1 MNETELLTRLLYDLE
16 NIKKAV
22 GRIEKRQCK
31 DNSIFS
37 LDNEFLL
44 SLV

>member
-22 GRIEKRQCK
+22 GRIEKDSVK
-31 DNSIFS
+31 IIVYFH
-37 LDNEFLL
+37 
-44 SLV
+44 